1 MIDYFE
7 VDAAVTSLSL
17 SPTGDFLATAHVDDI
32 GVYLWSNM
40 TLFTFVSLRPLREDY
55 EPGVLDLP
63 TTKYKTKGKKNQV
76 IAKILQGK
84 VL

>member
-1 MIDYFE
+1 LIDYFE

-40 TLFTFVSLRPLREDY
+40 TLFTFVSLRPLPEDY

-84 VL
+84 V

>member
-1 MIDYFE
+1 LIDYFE

-40 TLFTFVSLRPLREDY
+40 TLFTFVSLRPLHEDY

-84 VL
+84 V

>member
-40 TLFTFVSLRPLREDY
+40 TLFTFVSLRPLHEDY

-84 VL
+84 V

>member
-40 TLFTFVSLRPLREDY
+40 TLFTFVSLRPLPEDY

-76 IAKILQGK
+76 IDKILQGK
-84 VL
+84 V

>member
-1 MIDYFE
+1 MNLQTLTVTPLSWNQAHNKKIDPLISIHR
-7 VDAAVTSLSL
+7 VDM
-17 SPTGDFLATAHVDDI
+17 
-32 GVYLWSNM
+32 SNM
-40 TLFTFVSLRPLREDY
+40 TLFTFVSLRPLPEDY

-84 VL
+84 I